1 MKIGIPLVAV
11 AGLFVVFLGFRD
23 APAPAE
29 AWIPA
34 PYRSELFS
42 VDPAADPLMAAS
54 DGLVEERAL
63 TIQALT
69 STGPISAALKSQL
82 AELRWANDRRLA
94 IGLRYAEGLPAL
106 AENRAGLT
114 TIAELD
120 NAAVALTMLRV
131 RTDAALA
138 VDAIRRDPSMI
149 KECVTSITDGVFA
162 AQRLRAALERA
173 TEPAHAGIASMTIA

>member
-1 MKIGIPLVAV
+1 MKIGIPLVSV
-11 AGLFVVFLGFRD
+11 AGLLVVFFGFRD
-23 APAPAE
+23 APAPVE
-29 AWIPA
+29 TWVYA
-34 PYRSELFS
+34 PSHGEFFS
-42 VDPAADPLMAAS
+42 VDQAADPLLAAS
-54 DGLVEERAL
+54 DGLMEERAL
-63 TIQALT
+63 TIEALS
-69 STGPISAALKSQL
+69 STGPISDAMKSQL

-94 IGLRYAEGLPAL
+94 SGLRYAQGLPAL

-138 VDAIRRDPSMI
+138 VDAIRRDPGMI
-149 KECVTSITDGVFA
+149 KECVTSITDSVFA
-162 AQRLRAALERA
+162 ARRLRAALEHA